1 MKHIESFNELK
12 RRLLNHKSTRNYF
25 VRLRTI
31 VGGFAY
37 FDGIWHEVFSNIDGF
52 SGGVKGVIIDGLR
65 IIENYDDAYQ
75 TILLYVENK
84 RKKDK

>member
-1 MKHIESFNELK
+1 MKHIGSFNELK

-37 FDGIWHEVFSNIDGF
+37 FDGIWHEVESFNETATNTF
-52 SGGVKGVIIDGLR
+52 GVIIDNER
-65 IIENYDDAYQ
+65 VIRNYDDAYQ

-84 RKKDK
+84 RKKEK

>member
-1 MKHIESFNELK
+1 MKHIETFNELK

-37 FDGIWHEVFSNIDGF
+37 FDGKWHEVEFFLETVTNTF
-52 SGGVKGVIIDGLR
+52 GVIIDKER
-65 IIENYDDAYQ
+65 VIRNYDDAYQ